1 MIVANGVITIL
12 LPDWP
17 KNAAAALNG
26 AAAVAF
32 SMGLA
37 DGPRAAMMHV
47 N

>member
-1 MIVANGVITIL
+1 LIVASWVITIL

-32 SMGLA
+32 SLGLA